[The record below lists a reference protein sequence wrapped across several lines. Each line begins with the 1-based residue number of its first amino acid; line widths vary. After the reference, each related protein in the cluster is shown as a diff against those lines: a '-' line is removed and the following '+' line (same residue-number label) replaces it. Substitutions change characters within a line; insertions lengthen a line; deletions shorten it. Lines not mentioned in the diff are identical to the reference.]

1 MELEFNWFN
10 EVLNPNRRT
19 RKHPRKVGKRKAIH
33 WSEKAKARAEQK
45 EDAYYVALSYP
56 KPEAREKY
64 VLNITFHPK
73 SNHKQDVDNA
83 LAACKGLL
91 DGVALAWG
99 VDDSQFVLVGAMTSK
114 VDGGKIIIETEE

>member
-10 EVLNPNRRT
+10 KVLNPND
-19 RKHPRKVGKRKAIH
+19 KSH
-33 WSEKAKARAEQK
+33 WAVKSKARKKQK

-56 KPEAREKY
+56 KPEVREKY
-64 VLNITFHPK
+64 VLNIKFHPK

-91 DGVALAWG
+91 DGVAMAWG
-99 VDDSQFVLVGAMTSK
+99 VDDSQFVLVPVMASK
-114 VDGGKIIIETEE
+114 VDGGKIVIETEELESEKHTS